1 MNTNRSNTPQIN
13 QVEINGILGEQ
24 LEIKNTNHLTDH
36 RAYKCKAC
44 QKGNPKNCTELSTY
58 HIRVREKY
66 AILWPIIGIICEI
79 IFICL
84 IIIIYEWKGPGHSN
98 SREEIFEECTV
109 NLNGGPHRGPV
120 RGGAEED
127 LAHPELGDSEKRTET
142 ERDNLLHPTH
152 LN

>member
-1 MNTNRSNTPQIN
+1 MNTNRSNPPQIN

-44 QKGNPKNCTELSTY
+44 QKGNPKNCTELTTY

-79 IFICL
+79 FFICL
-84 IIIIYEWKGPGHSN
+84 IIIICEWKGPGHTN
-98 SREEIFEECTV
+98 SKEEVCEECTV
-109 NLNGGPHRGPV
+109 NLNGGPHRSPV
-120 RGGAEED
+120 RGGAEGC
-127 LAHPELGDSEKRTET
+127 LAHPEFGDSEKRTEG
-142 ERDNLLHPTH
+142 DNLSHPAPI
-152 LN
+152 N